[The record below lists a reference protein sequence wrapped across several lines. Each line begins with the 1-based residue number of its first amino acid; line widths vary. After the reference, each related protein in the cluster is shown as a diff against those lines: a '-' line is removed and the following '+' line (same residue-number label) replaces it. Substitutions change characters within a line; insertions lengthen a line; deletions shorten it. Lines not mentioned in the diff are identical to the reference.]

1 LFAIGGVIVGS
12 GLNLTS
18 GIVLDRRRERRNL
31 RSAARLIH
39 SELKTIE
46 VELRATLSLG
56 RWGKLPEIET
66 GQWVEHKQDLSVWLS
81 NADWQSLD
89 EVIRALPRSP

>member
-1 LFAIGGVIVGS
+1 MSSGTTTGLFAIGGVIVGS

-39 SELKTIE
+39 SELETIE
-46 VELRATLSLG
+46 IELRTALSFG
-56 RWGKLPEIET
+56 P
-66 GQWVEHKQDLSVWLS
+66 
-81 NADWQSLD
+81 
-89 EVIRALPRSP
+89 